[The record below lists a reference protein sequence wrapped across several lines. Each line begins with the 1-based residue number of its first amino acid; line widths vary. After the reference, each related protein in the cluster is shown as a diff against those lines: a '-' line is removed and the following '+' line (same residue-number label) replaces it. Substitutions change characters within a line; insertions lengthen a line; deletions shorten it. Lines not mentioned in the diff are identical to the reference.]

1 MIRKRVPPYAGFLIF
16 NLAFFMMDTTSG
28 YFSIYLN
35 EIGMTKTNIGLIT
48 SISSFVA
55 LCFQPMLGVMADRA
69 RSKNQVLQLLIL
81 CTALLYPLILISTN
95 MFYILLLYIVYTT
108 LRRCQPSLNNSM
120 SLEFTERSGVRYGPV
135 RMMGAVGYAA
145 MMAIVGQIANIGTRL
160 TFFAYTAICLLNIL
174 LLFLLPKMQG
184 HQAGGARQPVGAILK
199 NRPVVKLIAFAAMM
213 SLAQGMYFSY
223 FAIYFTSELGGSSA
237 LYGTMLSIAAVCEI
251 PFLFFADRIIRRVGT
266 KRMLFVICLAD
277 AMRWFATFAVK
288 APGMQMV
295 IQSMNFLNILM
306 GVAVSMKL
314 SQLAAPQ
321 FKTTVQTLATTV
333 QSVAALLISSL
344 LGGILAD
351 ALGIRPLFLLAG
363 GISLLTA
370 VVFNFFVFK
379 DSLNISPAPAEA

>member
-1 MIRKRVPPYAGFLIF
+1 MRRLVGIVVGNALEVLDAGQEGVDDVRVEVKAAPCADDHHRL
-16 NLAFFMMDTTSG
+16 LQW
-28 YFSIYLN
+28 
-35 EIGMTKTNIGLIT
+35 KGL
-48 SISSFVA
+48 
-55 LCFQPMLGVMADRA
+55 LVMAPRD
-69 RSKNQVLQLLIL
+69 
-81 CTALLYPLILISTN
+81 
-95 MFYILLLYIVYTT
+95 
-108 LRRCQPSLNNSM
+108 
-120 SLEFTERSGVRYGPV
+120 EGVEDIR
-135 RMMGAVGYAA
+135 
-145 MMAIVGQIANIGTRL
+145 
-160 TFFAYTAICLLNIL
+160 
-174 LLFLLPKMQG
+174 QG

-266 KRMLFVICLAD
+266 KRMLFIICLAD